1 VANLLEVAKLRVF
14 LRPYGL
20 GEVVLQGNQI
30 RFAPVELRES
40 QTLRLQRLYPKSIV
54 KAPLRTI
61 LVPRPTDAPPG
72 RFGGQPL
79 RDVPLLR
86 WVARLVTDI
95 FDA

>member
-1 VANLLEVAKLRVF
+1 S
-14 LRPYGL
+14 
-20 GEVVLQGNQI
+20 EVVLQGNQI
-30 RFAPVELRES
+30 RFAPVALRES

-54 KAPLRTI
+54 KAPVRTI

-86 WVARLVTDI
+86 WVAAVARDVLEPGSGSAPGSATPSG
-95 FDA
+95 